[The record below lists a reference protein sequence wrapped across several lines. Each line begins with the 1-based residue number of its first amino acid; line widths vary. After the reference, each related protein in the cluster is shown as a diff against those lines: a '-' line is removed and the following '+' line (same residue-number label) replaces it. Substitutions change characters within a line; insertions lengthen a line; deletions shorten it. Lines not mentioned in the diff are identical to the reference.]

1 MESMNF
7 LLVLAIILLSTKTL
21 GLITKRFQIPQV
33 VGALIAGLILG
44 PAVLGIIHG
53 SEFISQL
60 SKLGVILLMF
70 GAGLETDL
78 DELKKCG
85 KASFIIAVI
94 GVVVPLI
101 GGFLVASFYNNS
113 GSLFGGDLKTIL
125 ENVFIGVI
133 LTATSV
139 SITVETLQEMGKLK
153 TPTGTAILGAAII
166 DDILGIIILTIVSS
180 MANPSVNLTVV
191 LLKIAGFFVVA
202 MVVGFAFHYFF
213 NKLCSNVGEKRRLPI
228 IALSFCLIMAFGA
241 EHFFGVADIT
251 GAYIAGL
258 VISCT
263 GACHYVTKKTEVVSY
278 MLLSPIFFANIGIN
292 TTVGQMDMPMI
303 MFTLILL
310 VVAILTKV
318 VGCEIGARACGYSR
332 MESRQIGVGM
342 ISRGEVA
349 LIVANMGVSMNI
361 LSNKFFAPIIL
372 VVIVTTIITPVLLKI
387 VYAEKNCAEGL
398 GSIEEVS

>member
-7 LLVLAIILLSTKTL
+7 LLSLAVILLSTKTL

-44 PAVLGIIHG
+44 PAVLGIIHE
-53 SEFISQL
+53 SELISEL

-70 GAGLETDL
+70 GAGLETDVK
-78 DELKKCG
+78 ELKKCG
-85 KASFIIAVI
+85 KASFVIAVI
-94 GVVVPLI
+94 GVVLPLL
-101 GGFLVASFYNNS
+101 GGFAVASFYNNS
-113 GSLFGGDLKTIL
+113 GSPFGGDLKTTLQNI
-125 ENVFIGVI
+125 FIGVI

-153 TPTGTAILGAAII
+153 TPSGTAILGAAII

-180 MANPSVNLTVV
+180 MANPSVNLIVV
-191 LLKIAGFFVVA
+191 LLKILGFFVAA
-202 MVVGFAFHYFF
+202 MVAGFGFHYFF
-213 NKLCSNVGEKRRLPI
+213 TKLSSNIGEKRRLPI

-263 GACHYVTKKTEVVSY
+263 TVRHYITTKTEVVSY

-292 TTVGQMDMPMI
+292 TTIGHMDMPTI

-310 VVAILTKV
+310 VVAVLTKV
-318 VGCEIGARACGYSR
+318 VGCNLGARACGYSKD
-332 MESRQIGVGM
+332 ESMQIGVGM

-349 LIVANMGVSMNI
+349 LIVANMGVSMN
-361 LSNKFFAPIIL
+361 LLETKFFAPIIL
-372 VVIVTTIITPVLLKI
+372 VVIVTTIITPVLLKV
-387 VYAEKNCAEGL
+387 VYSKNSCTDTLE
-398 GSIEEVS
+398 SIEEVS

>member
-44 PAVLGIIHG
+44 PAVLGIIHE

-113 GSLFGGDLKTIL
+113 GSLFGGDLKIIL

-191 LLKIAGFFVVA
+191 LLKIVGFFVVA

-213 NKLCSNVGEKRRLPI
+213 NKLCSSIGEKRRLPI

-372 VVIVTTIITPVLLKI
+372 VVIVTTIITPVLLKM